1 MRTYQFIITQRRVKL
16 TTRDVL
22 ELPTGWQHP
31 LAYPVCLF
39 CISLLCSSL
48 KLLNHLLEGHVHYSK
63 APGPQWFSITAV
75 GLLFLKIG
83 VFWLL
88 SGLNGKTSAVSVVS
102 GLLVAEYVSFSQ
114 KMCLIFKSK
123 PSVPLNQGI
132 RKFPVWSDS
141 LLWKLLLPSHTPLG
155 TSWSKLSQLRQRKD
169 TGSICFFCF
178 FVLFFNFQSTALCLQ
193 QSPLNF
199 LKLFQSDNCVKR
211 LCLTHHSLA
220 TQCAILSPMLEKYT
234 SIPWVISLQDHECLQ
249 SSSKTFQVTRDVVR
263 GSFQRDRTSGMTR
276 KQQLLPRAEM
286 YLCMVLY
293 QVLLVFS
300 RAWTLGTE
308 NSD

>member
-1 MRTYQFIITQRRVKL
+1 MVRQSFVEAATPFSH
-16 TTRDVL
+16 
-22 ELPTGWQHP
+22 PTGHFLEQTQPTQAKKRHREH
-31 LAYPVCLF
+31 LF
-39 CISLLCSSL
+39 
-48 KLLNHLLEGHVHYSK
+48 
-63 APGPQWFSITAV
+63 
-75 GLLFLKIG
+75 FL
-83 VFWLL
+83 
-88 SGLNGKTSAVSVVS
+88 
-102 GLLVAEYVSFSQ
+102 
-114 KMCLIFKSK
+114 
-123 PSVPLNQGI
+123 
-132 RKFPVWSDS
+132 
-141 LLWKLLLPSHTPLG
+141 
-155 TSWSKLSQLRQRKD
+155 
-169 TGSICFFCF
+169 F